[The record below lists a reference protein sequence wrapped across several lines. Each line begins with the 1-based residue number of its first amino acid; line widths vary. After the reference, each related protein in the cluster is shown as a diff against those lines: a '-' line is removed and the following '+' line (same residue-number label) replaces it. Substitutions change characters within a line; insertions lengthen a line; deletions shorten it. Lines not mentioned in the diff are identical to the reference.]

1 MFEAKHV
8 FSGFSV
14 DVLDKAKEFY
24 AEVLGL
30 AVEETPGMG
39 LHLKLPDGGEVF
51 VYDKSDHAPAS
62 FTVLNFVVED
72 IDTAVDALSAK
83 GVKFEVYEGM
93 HQDEKGIARG
103 KAANMGPDI
112 AWFTDPAR
120 NILAVLQ
127 N

>member
-1 MFEAKHV
+1 MFEAKHI

-14 DVLDKAKEFY
+14 DSLEKAKEFY
-24 AEVLGL
+24 TDVVGL
-30 AVEETPGMG
+30 SVEEIPGMG
-39 LHLKLPDGGEVF
+39 MRLQLPSGGEVF
-51 VYDKSDHAPAS
+51 VYGKPEHEPAK
-62 FTVLNFVVED
+62 FTVLNFVVDD
-72 IDTAVDALSAK
+72 IDAAVDALRAK

-93 HQDEKGIARG
+93 HQDENGIARG

-112 AWFTDPAR
+112 AWFTDPAS